1 MSFASFP
8 VIAVNDSQTKHLFDN
23 RYGTG
28 QSTLDGIL
36 RATNLLMA
44 GSTVVVAGYGWCGRG
59 FALRARGAGANVL
72 VTEIDPL
79 KALEAQMEGYR
90 VVPMAEAARVGDLFV
105 TLTGNIHVIRLEHMR
120 AMKDGAVI
128 ANSGHFNVEIDLD
141 GLKKAAQGPTRVREF
156 VDQWRLDSKSVFVLA
171 DGRLIN
177 LAAAEGHPASVMDM
191 SFGRIRPR
199 QRAHAGEGCAPHSAR
214 ARPRDRAPQ
223 AAGDG
228 HRHRHADPR
237 AAEVSRVLGRGHV
250 SDLVQVRVAH
260 LGLDRTTN
268 TPVVILQEMEGERV
282 LPIWIGP
289 AEASAI
295 AMELAGVKFS
305 RPLTHDLLKQV
316 IVGLGAELRK
326 IIITQVKDNTYY
338 AELHIY
344 RGDQVIQIDARP
356 SDSIALALRLKA
368 PILTSDS
375 LLEHTSVDTSDTVSE
390 SGAGPLDPDTLKT
403 YLQNLDPEDFGK
415 FTP

>member
-1 MSFASFP
+1 M
-8 VIAVNDSQTKHLFDN
+8 T
-23 RYGTG
+23 
-28 QSTLDGIL
+28 
-36 RATNLLMA
+36 
-44 GSTVVVAGYGWCGRG
+44 
-59 FALRARGAGANVL
+59 
-72 VTEIDPL
+72 
-79 KALEAQMEGYR
+79 
-90 VVPMAEAARVGDLFV
+90 
-105 TLTGNIHVIRLEHMR
+105 
-120 AMKDGAVI
+120 
-128 ANSGHFNVEIDLD
+128 
-141 GLKKAAQGPTRVREF
+141 
-156 VDQWRLDSKSVFVLA
+156 
-171 DGRLIN
+171 
-177 LAAAEGHPASVMDM
+177 
-191 SFGRIRPR
+191 
-199 QRAHAGEGCAPHSAR
+199 
-214 ARPRDRAPQ
+214 
-223 AAGDG
+223 
-228 HRHRHADPR
+228 
-237 AAEVSRVLGRGHV
+237 
-250 SDLVQVRVAH
+250 DLVQVRVAH

-305 RPLTHDLLKQV
+305 RPLTHDLLKLV
-316 IVGLGAELRK
+316 VVGLGAELRK
-326 IIITQVKDNTYY
+326 VIVTQVKDNTYY

-390 SGAGPLDPDTLKT
+390 SGGGPLDPDTLKT